1 MRKVIVVAVREYQ
14 AAVRTKAFI
23 ISLVVM
29 PIFMFGSIVLPRL
42 LRNEVDLTEKRVAV
56 LDANGVIFD
65 TLAEKAR
72 LRNETEIFRG
82 EGPTRK
88 QIAPRYVLER
98 IESTGADTEHVGLE
112 QSDRVREAAIFA
124 FMIIPAG
131 IADSIPE
138 GEAPPQIEYFSNNPT
153 YDAFRGWA
161 SGPIGEHVT
170 AIRLARANLPPEVVR
185 AATMPT
191 RIANLGLVSIAETGE
206 IEEAKESN
214 ELANFFVPFGML
226 MLMFMVIIV
235 GAPPLAQS
243 VLEEKMQ
250 RIAEVLLGSVPP
262 FQLMLGKLIGMV
274 GVALTIGTLYLVGAY
289 VALGRTEYAA
299 FFPSHLVWWFVL
311 YQALA
316 VLMFGS
322 VFIAA
327 GAAVSDLKEMQSL
340 ITPVMLVVMC
350 PMLIWIQVVR
360 EPSAPFSVFASLFP
374 PATPMLMLVR
384 QAVPPGVPT
393 WQPVLGVVLVLLTT
407 TVCIWAAGRV
417 FRVGILMQGKGAK
430 VGEIIRWIIRG

>member
-1 MRKVIVVAVREYQ
+1 MRKVFVVAMREYQ
-14 AAVRTKAFI
+14 ASVRTKAFI
-23 ISLVVM
+23 MSLVIM
-29 PIFMFGSIVLPRL
+29 PIFMVGSLVIPRL
-42 LRNEVDLTEKRVAV
+42 LRNEVDLTAKRIAV
-56 LDANGVIFD
+56 LDPSGVVFD
-65 TLAEKAR
+65 LLAEEAER
-72 LRNETEIFRG
+72 RNQNDIFEG
-82 EGPTRK
+82 EGEERK

-98 IESTGADTEHVGLE
+98 IESGEADAEHVGLA
-112 QSDRVREAAIFA
+112 QSDRVRDEEIFA
-124 FMIIPAG
+124 FLVIPAG
-131 IADSIPE
+131 IAEPVPQ
-138 GEAPPQIEYFSNNPT
+138 GQAPPQIRYHSNNPT
-153 YDAFRGWA
+153 YRAFRRWA
-161 SGPIGEHVT
+161 LEPINHAVT
-170 AIRLARANLPPEVVR
+170 GVRLARANLPPEVVR
-185 AATMPT
+185 AATVRT
-191 RIANLGLVSIAETGE
+191 TLANLGLVSLGETGE

-235 GAPPLAQS
+235 SAPPLAQS

-262 FQLMLGKLIGMV
+262 FQLMLGKLLGMV

-289 VALGRTEYAA
+289 VALGQTEYADL
-299 FFPSHLVWWFVL
+299 FPVHLVWWFVL

-327 GAAVSDLKEMQSL
+327 GAAVSDMKEMQSM
-340 ITPVMLVVMC
+340 ITPVMLVVMS
-350 PMLIWIQVVR
+350 PMMIWIQVAR
-360 EPSAPFSVFASLFP
+360 EPSATFSVVASLFP

-393 WQPVLGVVLVLLTT
+393 WQPILGVVLVLMTT
-407 TVCIWAAGRV
+407 TFCVWAAGRV

-430 VGEIIRWIIRG
+430 VSEIVRWIVRG

>member
-1 MRKVIVVAVREYQ
+1 MRKVLVIASREYQ

-23 ISLVVM
+23 VSLVVM

-42 LRNEVDLTEKRVAV
+42 LEDKVDLTEKRIAV
-56 LDANGVIFD
+56 LDESGAVFD
-65 TLAEKAR
+65 MLVARAAE
-72 LRNETEIFRG
+72 RNETDIFKG
-82 EGPTRK
+82 EGAERK
-88 QIAPRYVLER
+88 QIAPRYAFER
-98 IESTGADTEHVGLE
+98 IESGGEVANQIGLT
-112 QSDRVREAAIFA
+112 QSDRVRNGEIFA
-124 FMIIPAG
+124 FMVIPANITEPVPPG
-131 IADSIPE
+131 AP
-138 GEAPPQIEYFSNNPT
+138 PPQIEYYSNNPT
-153 YDAFRGWA
+153 YEAFRRWVT
-161 SGPIGEHVT
+161 GPINEHVT
-170 AIRLARANLPPEVVR
+170 GLRLAKVNLPPDVVH

-191 RIANLGLVSIAETGE
+191 RVANLGLVSMGETGQ

-214 ELANFFVPFGML
+214 ELANFLVPFGML
-226 MLMFMVIIV
+226 MLMFMVIVV

-250 RIAEVLLGSVPP
+250 RIAEVLLGSVHP

-289 VALGRTEYAA
+289 VALGRTEYAS

-311 YQALA
+311 YQALG

-340 ITPVMLVVMC
+340 ITPVMLVVMS

-360 EPSAPFSVFASLFP
+360 EPTAPFSTIVSLIP

-407 TVCIWAAGRV
+407 VICIWAAGRV

-430 VGEIIRWIIRG
+430 VSEIMRWIVRG